1 MKDLLFSALSVAE
14 TESELEMPLWKE
26 LWQYFYNTYINPA
39 EYYENLGA
47 DSSTML
53 SVRLIIFGLFVGV
66 SLATFASVFN
76 KRVLG
81 DVVRRLIAEEAL
93 SPDKALTLDELGY
106 GSNPLIGLAVK
117 KSTSLRRVVK
127 CREEV
132 AYDMETERKR
142 REYEERRKGGEKL
155 PKFKDTVYRID
166 THTDAFYIPEDMKYM
181 ADVKF
186 EKKGTTWLGACL
198 TVVVMAVVF
207 VAVMIALPHIFE
219 LLDSF
224 AAGFEPSGNNNIL

>member
-1 MKDLLFSALSVAE
+1 MKNLLFAALTVAE

-26 LWQYFYNTYINPA
+26 LWQYFYNTYINPT

-47 DSSTML
+47 DSGTML
-53 SVRLIIFGLFVGV
+53 SVRLIILGLFIGL
-66 SLATFASVFN
+66 SLAAFAAVFN

-81 DVVRRLIAEEAL
+81 DVVRKLIAAEAL
-93 SPDKALTLDELGY
+93 SPDKALTLGELGY
-106 GSNPLIGLAVK
+106 DTNPLIRLAVK

-132 AYDMETERKR
+132 AFDGETERKR
-142 REYEERRKGGEKL
+142 REHEERRKGGEKL
-155 PKFKDTVYRID
+155 PKFKETAYKID
-166 THTDAFYIPEDMKYM
+166 TLSDAFYIPEDMKYM

-207 VAVMIALPHIFE
+207 VAVMVALPHIFE

-224 AAGFEPSGNNNIL
+224 AAGFSSSGNDNIL